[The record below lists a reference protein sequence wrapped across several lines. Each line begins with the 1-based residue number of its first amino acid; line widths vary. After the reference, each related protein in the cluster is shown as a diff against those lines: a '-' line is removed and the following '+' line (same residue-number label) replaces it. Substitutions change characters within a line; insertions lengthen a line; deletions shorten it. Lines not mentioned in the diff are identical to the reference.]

1 MQKIWCVTPPP
12 IGSWPETHRLGTTV
26 LDTLGSGHTRTKHT
40 SYWTTNRVR
49 YCCVRKHTSTK
60 NSTKANVTIQEKTWT
75 DCQGRP
81 QVSYSSECQG
91 SRHVKTLLLAPGL
104 GDCTKCALQIAP
116 DNRTQLA
123 DSRAQE
129 KIKSTA
135 PKAGRGRGAS
145 SRTVGSEPSGQKWS
159 ICLAKRHQDRE
170 EMLESSSVE
179 SACLRGVEVDAK
191 INMCFTVP
199 FWRLKTRTLKRQVSS
214 RNFLSVETSHV

>member
-1 MQKIWCVTPPP
+1 MCDPPP

-91 SRHVKTLLLAPGL
+91 SRHVETLLLAPGL

-159 ICLAKRHQDRE
+159 ILLGKKASGQRRNAWIKFCRISLSERRWSRCQNQYVFHSSLLEAKDKNTE
-170 EMLESSSVE
+170 TPSLE
-179 SACLRGVEVDAK
+179 
-191 INMCFTVP
+191 
-199 FWRLKTRTLKRQVSS
+199 
-214 RNFLSVETSHV
+214 